1 MDALATWITR
11 VNESIFRL
19 VSWLCLALVLLY
31 FSATAAR
38 YLFDYSDAALQES
51 ALYLHALIFLGAAA
65 ACVARDQ
72 HVRVDVFYA
81 RWSTGRKALVNLF
94 GSLCLLLPFA
104 AFLLWISWDYVARA
118 WAIREASMDPGG
130 LPLVYALKTLILVAA
145 AQLALQALAQATN
158 ALAVLRRTAPDSA

>member
-1 MDALATWITR
+1 MDALAAWITR
-11 VNESIFRL
+11 INDWIFRL
-19 VSWLCLALVLLY
+19 VSWLCLALVLVY
-31 FSATAAR
+31 FASTAAR
-38 YLFDYSDAALQES
+38 YLFNYSDAALQES

-72 HVRVDVFYA
+72 HVRVDIFYA
-81 RWSTGRKALVNLF
+81 RWSAGRRAAVNLF

-130 LPLVYALKTLILVAA
+130 LPLVYLLKSLILFAA
-145 AQLALQALAQATN
+145 AQLMLQAIAQAIR
-158 ALAVLRRTAPDSA
+158 ALATLRRAPPDPA